1 MIGPRDNVTV
11 NMQTRTAN
19 NRQNTLYW
27 MLLVFIAPLVF
38 AIVLQILS
46 YAGELQ
52 NKGDWVKHSYPI
64 NEIVH
69 PLPHSN
75 YSWSVLVP
83 CGTQCDTEY
92 LTQVQNGLGTL
103 GTKANL
109 VTIIPITNDMIYQH
123 HKTTVQPNYLYLAT
137 PQKELILRYEKSQI
151 MDLVLD
157 LKKLLKTVE
166 KRT

>member
-11 NMQTRTAN
+11 NMESQTTN
-19 NRQNTLYW
+19 NRHNTLYW
-27 MLLVFIAPLVF
+27 MLLVFIAPMVF
-38 AIVLQILS
+38 AIILQILS

-52 NKGDWVKHSYPI
+52 NKGEWFKQSYPI
-64 NEIVH
+64 NEIIH

-83 CGTQCDTEY
+83 CATQCDTQY

-103 GTKANL
+103 GIKANL

>member
-1 MIGPRDNVTV
+1 MIEPRDNVTV

-27 MLLVFIAPLVF
+27 MLLVFIAPMVF

-69 PLPHSN
+69 PLPRSN

-83 CGTQCDTEY
+83 CGTKCDTKY
-92 LTQVQNGLGTL
+92 LTQVQNGIGTL

-109 VTIIPITNDMIYQH
+109 VTIIPVTDNMIYQH
-123 HKTTVQPNYLYLAT
+123 HKSTIRPNHLYLAT
-137 PQKELILRYEKSQI
+137 PQKELILQYGKNQV
-151 MDLVLD
+151 MDLVMD